1 MKTTMTIQWSEAIRA
16 VGDAARIVIVTHV
29 QPDGDAIGTTL
40 GLSSALRAAG
50 KRVDVAVD
58 GGVPSY
64 LKFLPGVDTF
74 LPTLAEGEWDV
85 FISADASDAERTGT
99 CGAYAR
105 AHSTIEIN
113 LDHHITNT
121 GFGDICLIIPDA
133 VSAAEVAYDF
143 LTRAEYEINR
153 ESAKAL
159 LTGMVTDT
167 IGFRTANV
175 VPRTLDIA
183 RDLMQ
188 RGASLTEITAL
199 TLDTRSFGSL
209 LVWREALG
217 GLQLEDGVIWVAVPF
232 SVFRE
237 LRVDPAT
244 ELNLSGF
251 LIKVDEARISAVFKE
266 RHDGRIECSFR
277 AKLGYAIGDVALVLG
292 GGGHTLA
299 SGATIDGPID
309 AAVARVIP
317 MLKEAVRK
325 GRLIVR

>member
-1 MKTTMTIQWSEAIRA
+1 MMIPTQWTEAAQA
-16 VGDAARIVIVTHV
+16 VMAAARLVIVTHV

-40 GLSSALRAAG
+40 GLANALRAAG
-50 KRVDVAVD
+50 KHVDIAVD

-64 LKFLPGVDTF
+64 LRFIPGADTF
-74 LPTLAEGEWDV
+74 HSALDGGEWDI
-85 FISADASDAERTGT
+85 FISADSSDSERTGVS
-99 CGAYAR
+99 GAYAR
-105 AHSTIEIN
+105 AHSAMELN

-121 GFGDICLIIPDA
+121 GFGDICLIVPEA

-143 LTRAEYEINR
+143 LNVAGIAITP

-167 IGFRTANV
+167 IGFRTSNV

-199 TLDTRSFGSL
+199 TLDTRSFNSL
-209 LVWREALG
+209 LVWREALS
-217 GLQLEDGVIWVAVPF
+217 GLMLEDGVIWTTVPF
-232 SVFRE
+232 NVFRQ

-266 RHDGRIECSFR
+266 RHDSRVECSFR
-277 AKLGYAIGDVALVLG
+277 AKLGYAIGEIALGLG

-299 SGATIDGPID
+299 SGATIDGPLE
-309 AAVARVIP
+309 AAVARVLP
-317 MLKEAVRK
+317 LLKEAVRQ
-325 GRLIVR
+325 GHLIVR

>member
-1 MKTTMTIQWSEAIRA
+1 MMIPTQWTEAAQA
-16 VGDAARIVIVTHV
+16 VGAAARIVIVTHV

-40 GLSSALRAAG
+40 GLANALRAAG
-50 KRVDVAVD
+50 KHVDIAVD
-58 GGVPSY
+58 GGAPSY
-64 LKFLPGVDTF
+64 LRFMPGADTF
-74 LPTLAEGEWDV
+74 HASLESGEWDI
-85 FISADASDAERTGT
+85 FISADSSDSERTGVS
-99 CGAYAR
+99 GAYAR
-105 AHSTIEIN
+105 AHSALEIN

-121 GFGDICLIIPDA
+121 GFGDICLVVPEA

-143 LTRAEYEINR
+143 LNVAGIAITTD
-153 ESAKAL
+153 SARAL

-167 IGFRTANV
+167 IGFRTSNV

-199 TLDTRSFGSL
+199 TLDTRSFNSL
-209 LVWREALG
+209 LVWREALS
-217 GLQLEDGVIWVAVPF
+217 GLMLEDGVIWTTVPF
-232 SVFRE
+232 NVFRQ

-266 RHDGRIECSFR
+266 RHDGRVECSFR
-277 AKLGYAIGDVALVLG
+277 AKLGYAIGEIALSLG

-299 SGATIDGPID
+299 SGATIDGPLD
-309 AAVARVIP
+309 AAVARVLLL
-317 MLKEAVRK
+317 LKEAVRQ
-325 GRLIVR
+325 GHLIVR

>member
-1 MKTTMTIQWSEAIRA
+1 MMIPTQWTEAAQA
-16 VGDAARIVIVTHV
+16 VAAAARLVIVTHV

-40 GLSSALRAAG
+40 GLANALRAAG
-50 KRVDVAVD
+50 KQVDIAVD
-58 GGVPSY
+58 GGAPSY
-64 LKFLPGVDTF
+64 LRFIPGADTF
-74 LPTLAEGEWDV
+74 NSSLDSGEWDI
-85 FISADASDAERTGT
+85 FISADSSDSERTGVS
-99 CGAYAR
+99 GAYAR
-105 AHSTIEIN
+105 AHSAKEIN

-121 GFGDICLIIPDA
+121 GFGDICLVVPEA

-143 LTRAEYEINR
+143 LNVAGIAITPD
-153 ESAKAL
+153 SAKAL

-167 IGFRTANV
+167 IGFRTSNV

-199 TLDTRSFGSL
+199 TLDTRSFNSL
-209 LVWREALG
+209 LVWREALS
-217 GLQLEDGVIWVAVPF
+217 GLMLEDGVIWTMVPF
-232 SVFRE
+232 NVFRQ

-266 RHDGRIECSFR
+266 RHDGRVECSFR
-277 AKLGYAIGDVALVLG
+277 AKLGYAIGEIALSLG

-299 SGATIDGPID
+299 SGATLDGPLE
-309 AAVARVIP
+309 AAVARVLP
-317 MLKEAVRK
+317 LLKEAVRQ
-325 GRLIVR
+325 GHLIVK